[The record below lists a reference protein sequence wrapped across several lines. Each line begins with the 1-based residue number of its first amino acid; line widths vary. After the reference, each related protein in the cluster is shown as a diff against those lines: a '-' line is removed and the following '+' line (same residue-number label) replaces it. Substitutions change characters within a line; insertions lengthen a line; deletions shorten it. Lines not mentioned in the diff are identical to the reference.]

1 MILNENE
8 IRAGLI
14 GSWIL
19 VEWQISYPSPKR
31 IVWPFGHDAIG
42 LLVYA
47 SDGWMSA
54 SMSRRERGDL
64 SGELGDPQG
73 DHSRAQA
80 FSDYLSYAGR
90 WWIDGNTVKHAVN
103 LSMHPS
109 LLNTIQV
116 RQVEFNDATLILGAL
131 EIDPKGRKREHHI
144 FWVRADDQS
153 LA

>member
-1 MILNENE
+1 
-8 IRAGLI
+8 
-14 GSWIL
+14 
-19 VEWQISYPSPKR
+19 
-31 IVWPFGHDAIG
+31 
-42 LLVYA
+42 
-47 SDGWMSA
+47 
-54 SMSRRERGDL
+54 
-64 SGELGDPQG
+64 
-73 DHSRAQA
+73 
-80 FSDYLSYAGR
+80 SYAGR

-144 FWVRADDQS
+144 CWVRAGDQS